1 MARIFA
7 DRTEAG
13 RLLAQVIAE
22 KRYTDPIVLAL
33 PRGGV
38 PVAFEVARVI
48 GAPMDLIL
56 VRKIGTPG
64 QPELAL
70 GAVVDGEIPQCVVNK
85 DIKTQAHVS
94 DAELEREKQRQ
105 IEEIDRRRAL
115 YLQGRDRLSV
125 SGKTAIVVDDG
136 IATGATAR
144 VALRALRK
152 AGPAK
157 LVLAVPVAPAE
168 TLKSFS
174 DEVDELLCLQTPDPF
189 YAVGYFYRDFDPVS
203 DQDVASLLAE
213 ARD

>member
-1 MARIFA
+1 MVRIYA

-13 RLLAQVIAE
+13 RQLAQIIADKNYE
-22 KRYTDPIVLAL
+22 DPIVLAL

-38 PVAFEVARVI
+38 PIAFEVAQAI
-48 GAPMDLIL
+48 DAPMDLVL

-70 GAVVDGEIPQCVVNK
+70 GAVVDGQTPQCVVNE
-85 DIKTQAHVS
+85 DIKKRAHIS
-94 DAELEREKQRQ
+94 DAELERAKQRQ

-115 YLQGRDRLSV
+115 YLGGRDRLSV
-125 SGKTAIVVDDG
+125 AGKSAIVIDDG

-157 LVLAVPVAPAE
+157 LVLAIPVAPVE
-168 TLKSFS
+168 TLKSLG
-174 DEVDELLCLQTPDPF
+174 DEVDELVCLQTPDPF

-203 DQDVASLLAE
+203 DQDVASLLADNR
-213 ARD
+213 A

>member
-13 RLLAQVIAE
+13 RLLAQIIEEKHYKDPVI
-22 KRYTDPIVLAL
+22 LAL

-38 PVAFEVARVI
+38 PIAFEVAQTI

-70 GAVVDGEIPQCVVNK
+70 GAVVDGQTPQCVVNEDVK
-85 DIKTQAHVS
+85 KRAHIS

-115 YLQGRDRLSV
+115 YLGGRDRLSV
-125 SGKTAIVVDDG
+125 EGKTAIVVDDG

-152 AGPAK
+152 EGPAK

-168 TLKSFS
+168 TLKSLG
-174 DEVDELLCLQTPDPF
+174 DEVDELLCLQSPEPY

-203 DQDVASLLAE
+203 DQDVASLLADN
-213 ARD
+213 RG

>member
-13 RLLAQVIAE
+13 RLLAQIIEE
-22 KRYTDPIVLAL
+22 KHYKDPIVLAL

-38 PVAFEVARVI
+38 PVAFEVARTI
-48 GAPMDLIL
+48 GAPMDLVL

-70 GAVVDGEIPQCVVNK
+70 GAVVDGQTPQCVVNE
-85 DIKTQAHVS
+85 DIKKRAHIS

-105 IEEIDRRRAL
+105 IEELDRRRAL
-115 YLQGRDRLSV
+115 YLGDRGRLSV
-125 SGKTAIVVDDG
+125 EGKTAIVIDDG

-152 AGPAK
+152 SRPAK
-157 LVLAVPVAPAE
+157 LVLAVPVAPVE
-168 TLKSFS
+168 TLKSLG
-174 DEVDELLCLQTPDPF
+174 DEVDELLCLQSPEPY

-203 DQDVASLLAE
+203 DQDVASLLADN
-213 ARD
+213 RG

>member
-168 TLKSFS
+168 TLRSFS

-213 ARD
+213 TRD

>member
-7 DRTEAG
+7 DRIEAG
-13 RLLAQVIAE
+13 RLLAQIIEE
-22 KRYTDPIVLAL
+22 KHYEDPVVLAL

-38 PVAFEVARVI
+38 PIAFEVARTI

-70 GAVVDGEIPQCVVNK
+70 GAVVDGQTPQCVVNE
-85 DIKTQAHVS
+85 DIKKRAHIS

-105 IEEIDRRRAL
+105 IEENDRRRAL
-115 YLQGRDRLSV
+115 YLGGRDRLSV
-125 SGKTAIVVDDG
+125 EGKTAIVIDDG

-152 AGPAK
+152 ARPAK

-168 TLKSFS
+168 ALKSLG
-174 DEVDELLCLQTPDPF
+174 DEVDELLCLQSPEPY

-203 DQDVASLLAE
+203 DRDVASLLADN
-213 ARD
+213 RG

>member
-13 RLLAQVIAE
+13 RLLAQIIEE
-22 KRYTDPIVLAL
+22 KHYEDPVVFAL

-38 PVAFEVARVI
+38 PVAFEVARTI
-48 GAPMDLIL
+48 GAPMDLVL

-70 GAVVDGEIPQCVVNK
+70 GAVVDGQTPQCVVNE
-85 DIKTQAHVS
+85 DIKKRAHIS
-94 DAELEREKQRQ
+94 DTELEREKQRQ

-115 YLQGRDRLSV
+115 YLGDRGRLSV
-125 SGKTAIVVDDG
+125 EGKTAIVIDDG

-152 AGPAK
+152 SRPAK

-168 TLKSFS
+168 TLKSLG
-174 DEVDELLCLQTPDPF
+174 DEVDELLCLQSPEPY

-203 DQDVASLLAE
+203 DQDVASLLADN
-213 ARD
+213 RG